1 MTEEAL
7 RELMDEHGDY
17 LLKVAFYYCKNWGY
31 AEEIVQDV
39 FVKFY
44 GKSNQYKEQA
54 SLRTYLTKM
63 TINQSKDYLKSWRY
77 KKHLLF
83 GETVDQ
89 VMPDHI
95 TKVFNEKMRK
105 NELLSAIFQ
114 LKPSY
119 REVLIYFYF
128 EEKAVSE
135 IALLLNE
142 NERTIRTRL
151 QRARNKLKLHKELIE
166 LEGM

>member
-1 MTEEAL
+1 MTEEEL
-7 RELMDEHGDY
+7 REVMDVHGDY

-44 GKSNQYKEQA
+44 KKNEQFKEQA

-77 KKHLLF
+77 KKILLF

-89 VMPDHI
+89 AMPDQI
-95 TKVFNEKMRK
+95 TKVFHEKLRQ
-105 NELLSAIFQ
+105 NDVLSAVFQ

-119 REVLIYFYF
+119 REVLIYYYF
-128 EEKAVSE
+128 EEKSISE

-151 QRARNKLKLHKELIE
+151 QRARKKLRVHKELIE

>member
-1 MTEEAL
+1 MTEEEL
-7 RELMDEHGDY
+7 RRLMDEHGDY
-17 LLKVAFYYCKNWGY
+17 LLKVAFFYCKNWGY

-44 GKSNQYKEQA
+44 VKNDQFKGQA

-77 KKHLLF
+77 KKHILF
-83 GETVDQ
+83 GESVDQ
-89 VMPDHI
+89 AMPDQI
-95 TKVFNEKMRK
+95 TKAFHEKIRQNEV
-105 NELLSAIFQ
+105 LAVIFR
-114 LKPSY
+114 LNPTY
-119 REVLIYFYF
+119 REVLIYYYF
-128 EEKAVSE
+128 EEKSIVE
-135 IALLLNE
+135 IASLLNE

-151 QRARNKLKLHKELIE
+151 QRARNKLKLHKEIIE

>member
-7 RELMDEHGDY
+7 RKLMDEHGDY

-44 GKSNQYKEQA
+44 KKNEQFKEQA
-54 SLRTYLTKM
+54 NIRTYLTKM
-63 TINQSKDYLKSWRY
+63 TVNQSKDYLKSWRY

-83 GETVDQ
+83 GESVDEAISD
-89 VMPDHI
+89 PI
-95 TKVFNEKMRK
+95 TKFFNEKIRQ
-105 NELLSAIFQ
+105 NEVLASVFQ
-114 LKPSY
+114 LKAPY
-119 REVLIYFYF
+119 REVLIYYYF
-128 EEKAVSE
+128 EEKSIAE
-135 IALLLNE
+135 IALLLNV

-151 QRARNKLKLHKELIE
+151 QRARNKLKLHKDLID
-166 LEGM
+166 LEGI

>member
-7 RELMDEHGDY
+7 RELMDEQGHY

-44 GKSNQYKEQA
+44 KKNEQFKEQ
-54 SLRTYLTKM
+54 SSIRTYLTKM

-77 KKHLLF
+77 KKHLIF
-83 GETVDQ
+83 GESVDQ
-89 VMPDHI
+89 VISDPI
-95 TKVFNEKMRK
+95 TKVFHEKIRQNEVLDSVFR
-105 NELLSAIFQ
+105 
-114 LKPSY
+114 LKAPY
-119 REVLIYFYF
+119 REVLIYYYF
-128 EEKAVSE
+128 EEKSIAE

-151 QRARNKLKLHKELIE
+151 QRARNKLKLHKDLID

>member
-7 RELMDEHGDY
+7 RKLMDEHGDY

-44 GKSNQYKEQA
+44 KKNEQFKEQA
-54 SLRTYLTKM
+54 DIRTYLTKM
-63 TINQSKDYLKSWRY
+63 TVNQSKDYLKSWRY

-83 GETVDQ
+83 GESVDQ
-89 VMPDHI
+89 AMPDPI
-95 TKVFNEKMRK
+95 TKVFHEKIRQNEVLASVFR
-105 NELLSAIFQ
+105 
-114 LKPSY
+114 LKALY
-119 REVLIYFYF
+119 REVLIYYYF
-128 EEKAVSE
+128 EEKSIAE

-151 QRARNKLKLHKELIE
+151 QRARKKLKLHKDLID
-166 LEGM
+166 LEGI

>member
-1 MTEEAL
+1 MTEEEL
-7 RELMDEHGDY
+7 REVMDVHGDY
-17 LLKVAFYYCKNWGY
+17 LLKVAFYYSKNWGY

-44 GKSNQYKEQA
+44 KKNEQFKEQA

-77 KKHLLF
+77 KKNLLF

-89 VMPDHI
+89 AMPDQI
-95 TKVFNEKMRK
+95 TKVFHEKLRQ
-105 NELLSAIFQ
+105 NDVLSAVFQ

-119 REVLIYFYF
+119 REVLIYYYF
-128 EEKAVSE
+128 EEKSISE

-151 QRARNKLKLHKELIE
+151 QRARKKLRVHKELIE